1 MSAWVIISTQHFPRI
16 TEITEERKERNK
28 TMFLNSF
35 NSLIQNFNLTWVYQ
49 SDLIYPKGQSWS
61 ILWRSISEHQLL
73 ICSGCNTTPRAWGVN
88 TKCDP
93 CRFRKSTLKR
103 KLHKALPLFV
113 TSPLPIFHLSC
124 GLMMSEDV
132 EFGVSGWIHVPS
144 IYWLCLFFRN
154 VWIPPP
160 AGHWLNFCSS
170 CASFPQIS
178 VKQVISVQ
186 VKKKKCSWLAVWIPG
201 PKGSSSEVNSP
212 MHGRNHLWLRSGV
225 TSVWSRIWF
234 KTLRGS

>member
-16 TEITEERKERNK
+16 TKITGEKRKKK

-35 NSLIQNFNLTWVYQ
+35 NSLLLNFNLTWVYQ

-61 ILWRSISEHQLL
+61 ILWPSISEHQLL
-73 ICSGCNTTPRAWGVN
+73 ICSGCDTTPRASGVN
-88 TKCDP
+88 TKRDP
-93 CRFRKSTLKR
+93 CRFRTSTLKR
-103 KLHKALPLFV
+103 KLHKALFV

-124 GLMMSEDV
+124 GLMMREDV
-132 EFGVSGWIHVPS
+132 EFGVSGWIRVPS
-144 IYWLCLFFRN
+144 IYCLCLFFRN
-154 VWIPPP
+154 VWMWIPPP

-186 VKKKKCSWLAVWIPG
+186 VKKKKCSWLAVRIPV
-201 PKGSSSEVNSP
+201 PTGSSSEVNSP
-212 MHGRNHLWLRSGV
+212 VHGRNRLWLRSGV
-225 TSVWSRIWF
+225 TSMWSRMWF